1 MLAHRSKGKKCMFS
15 GLKYRIFGDA
25 EENVLLKALADGKIV
40 ISDHEI
46 IWEHCYDFGSYMEA
60 SSYITLIRSDAK
72 TSEYAN
78 SYARINPYGKLT
90 VFKDGQSATSS
101 KEFKKLFATA
111 YKILQNEEKKKEDER
126 FSSMMFDVF
135 GDLS

>member
-1 MLAHRSKGKKCMFS
+1 MFS

-25 EENVLLKALADGKIV
+25 EENVLLKALASGKVV
-40 ISDHEI
+40 ISGHEI
-46 IWEHCYDFGSYMEA
+46 QWEHCYDFGSYMEA

-90 VFKDGQSATSS
+90 AFKDGQSATSS
-101 KEFKKLFATA
+101 KNFKKLFKAA
-111 YKILQNEEKKKEDER
+111 YKILTDKAAADKAAEEKKEDER